1 MDILS
6 NADYKNVEKILSPS
20 FATRRL
26 SDQKICELKDEVRPL
41 FIAIFSQIIH
51 FPKLQNLTNDREYAP
66 TEETRGRDISPAS
79 DINRQSAPTSNKIF
93 PEPNSRPGGQKQ
105 RKNNLVLRQGAGS
118 CSLPTEE
125 VTRYWE

>member
-1 MDILS
+1 MQQGVYQIKR
-6 NADYKNVEKILSPS
+6 N
-20 FATRRL
+20 
-26 SDQKICELKDEVRPL
+26 KICDLKDEVRAL
-41 FIAIFSQIIH
+41 FMAIFSQIIH
-51 FPKLQNLTNDREYAP
+51 FPNRQNLTNDREYAP